1 MVRLF
6 QHYPRIVLIGI
17 FLMLYIAPLGVRPM
31 VVPDEPR
38 YGEIP
43 REMIETGDWVVPR
56 LNGVRYFEKPVMG
69 YWLTALSIKLFG
81 ENAFAVRLPSAA
93 AAGLSAWMVFILARR
108 LFGRDVEA
116 SLAALIFLT
125 SFEVMG
131 VGVFA
136 VLDSVLAMFITA
148 AMAAFFLAVS
158 SSEGSGRERG
168 FLVLFG
174 ICCGMAFLTKGFLA
188 FAVPVVAI
196 VPFMIW
202 ERRMLYLLRICWI
215 PMAAATL
222 VSLPWTVAVHHRA
235 PDFWHFFIWNEHI
248 RRFMAEDA
256 QHRAAFFYYFLL
268 FPPAALPWA
277 VWLPAAVKGV
287 AGKGFDPPLVRYAMT
302 WFFFPLLFFSIA
314 SGKILTYILPCF
326 PPFAL
331 LMMWGLYYMD
341 PKGGSRKMLKA
352 GAFGLAVLMAILGVL
367 LPLVQVI
374 GPWGVRPY
382 GSHWKWLL
390 ACAGLFVFA
399 LLLRA
404 ASREAD
410 RGKRI
415 LLFGLSPVL
424 LLSSAHFLMP
434 DDTVEHKSPG
444 AFLAAHAE
452 RVVPETT
459 LVSLEDPIRAVSWV
473 YKRDDVYQLMAGGEL
488 AHGFGYD
495 DARDRILTLAQLDLL
510 IRSRAKAGRVVLVAK
525 TKKYKDWRN
534 RLPEPLFEADSG
546 PGGYVFVQY

>member
-1 MVRLF
+1 
-6 QHYPRIVLIGI
+6 
-17 FLMLYIAPLGVRPM
+17 M

-69 YWLTALSIKLFG
+69 YWLTAFSIELFG
-81 ENAFAVRLPSAA
+81 ENAFAVRFPSAA
-93 AAGLSAWMVFILARR
+93 AAGLSAWVVFILARR
-108 LFGRDVEA
+108 LFGGDVEA

-148 AMAAFFLAVS
+148 AMAAFFLAHTAGK
-158 SSEGSGRERG
+158 GSLRERG

-174 ICCGMAFLTKGFLA
+174 VCCGLAFLTKGFLA
-188 FAVPVVAI
+188 FVVPVVAI
-196 VPFMIW
+196 VPFMFW

-215 PMAAATL
+215 PAAAAAL
-222 VSLPWTVAVHHRA
+222 VSLPWAVAVHHRA

-248 RRFMAEDA
+248 RRFMADDA
-256 QHRAAFFYYFLL
+256 QHKASFFYYFLL
-268 FPPAALPWA
+268 FPAAALPWA
-277 VWLPAAVKGV
+277 AWLPPAVRGI
-287 AGKGFDPPLVRYAMT
+287 AEKGFNLPLIRYAIA

-331 LMMWGLYYMD
+331 LMMWGLYNASN
-341 PKGGSRKMLKA
+341 GGSRKMLKLGA
-352 GAFGLAVLMAILGVL
+352 GGLAALMALLAVL
-367 LPLVQVI
+367 LPLVQAI

-382 GSHWKWLL
+382 GDAWKWLL
-390 ACAGLFVFA
+390 ACLGLVVFSA
-399 LLLRA
+399 LLRA
-404 ASREAD
+404 ASREID

-415 LLFGLSPVL
+415 LLFGLSPL
-424 LLSSAHFLMP
+424 LLLASAHFLMP
-434 DDTVEHKSPG
+434 DDTVEHKAPG
-444 AFLAAHAE
+444 AFLSAHAQ
-452 RVVPETT
+452 RVGPGTT
-459 LVSLEDPIRAVSWV
+459 LVSLEDPIRAVSWAF
-473 YKRDDVYQLMAGGEL
+473 KRDDVYQLMAGGEL
-488 AHGFGYD
+488 THGFGYD
-495 DARDRILTLAQLDLL
+495 DAGDRVLTLAQLDRL
-510 IRSRAKAGRVVLVAK
+510 IRSRAEAGRVVLVAK
-525 TKKYKDWRN
+525 AKKYRDWQHQ
-534 RLPEPLFEADSG
+534 LPKPVYEADSG